1 MRAKCILVE
10 AGEQGKSACC
20 NTQLCAGHKA
30 GIEGLLHAVKKIAVL
45 TVLVDMAFWPDDNSQ
60 WARNPMVEMERVEE
74 GMIDK
79 VEREIQVMVMEGE
92 TALGDLM
99 KAVWIRDN

>member
-1 MRAKCILVE
+1 M
-10 AGEQGKSACC
+10 
-20 NTQLCAGHKA
+20 
-30 GIEGLLHAVKKIAVL
+30 LHAVQTTAVL
-45 TVLVDMAFWPDDNSQ
+45 TVLADMAFWHDDNSQ